1 MIGWSIPQAFE
12 DGRFAIQYVRLWFR
26 GPTGASDFL
35 DAAAPLYRNLLVS
48 TPEDLAN
55 RARPAAANVTNSI
68 GVSDN
73 VVDDPK
79 RFLHELTR
87 FRTIHVSG
95 VLDADFGPRATIFLT
110 AKEIYFAD
118 NTQIRIGES
127 TLVIAAQKISFG
139 EHASIEAFEGRR
151 YSDSEIA
158 AGSNGRRG
166 RRAGNLYLIS
176 LQPLLGKPRVDLRGE
191 QGGIGGRG
199 TDGSNGP
206 AIAPQPKA
214 GGRYDLIT
222 VVHGEP
228 SLASASALGP
238 DITAKVKASAQQVP
252 ACITGTCI
260 LLTCRT
266 HPDSGDNGNPATSG
280 KPGQPGGT
288 GGDGGTLNLLETNAD
303 GIPVREGEFTP
314 GAASGGPGGGGGLG
328 GRGSQGSNGGKPD
341 KYGICEQ
348 GPTGS
353 PGADGGPGGPG
364 TQGADGTSATYHPA
378 QLLFRI
384 GFRNP

>member
-1 MIGWSIPQAFE
+1 M
-12 DGRFAIQYVRLWFR
+12 
-26 GPTGASDFL
+26 
-35 DAAAPLYRNLLVS
+35 
-48 TPEDLAN
+48 
-55 RARPAAANVTNSI
+55 
-68 GVSDN
+68 
-73 VVDDPK
+73 
-79 RFLHELTR
+79 
-87 FRTIHVSG
+87 
-95 VLDADFGPRATIFLT
+95 DADFGPRATIFLT

-127 TLVIAAQKISFG
+127 TLVIAAQKIGFG
-139 EHASIEAFEGRR
+139 EHVSIEAFEGRR

-158 AGSNGRRG
+158 AGSNARHG

-176 LQPLLGKPRVDLRGE
+176 LQPLLGRPRVDLRGE

-214 GGRYDLIT
+214 DGQYDLIT
-222 VVHGEP
+222 VVRGEP
-228 SLASASALGP
+228 SLASASALDP
-238 DITAKVKASAQQVP
+238 EITSKVKASAQRVP
-252 ACITGTCI
+252 ACTTGTCI

-266 HPDSGDNGNPATSG
+266 YPGRGDNGNAATSG

-288 GGDGGTLNLLETNAD
+288 GGDGGMLNLLESNVD
-303 GIPVREGEFTP
+303 GIPTREVEFTE

-328 GRGSQGSNGGKPD
+328 GRGSQGSSGGKPD

-348 GPTGS
+348 GPAGS

-364 TQGADGTSATYHPA
+364 PQGAYGTSATYRPA
-378 QLLFRI
+378 QLLFSI
-384 GFRNP
+384 GFRDR